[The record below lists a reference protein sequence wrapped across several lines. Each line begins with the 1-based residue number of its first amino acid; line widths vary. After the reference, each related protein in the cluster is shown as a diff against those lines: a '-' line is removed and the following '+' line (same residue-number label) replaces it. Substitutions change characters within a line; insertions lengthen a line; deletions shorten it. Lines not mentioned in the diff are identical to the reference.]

1 MSEKIICHDIN
12 NKKEEVDSG
21 KFRFRPSVYG
31 ILIEDNKILLS
42 KQWDGYDFPGG
53 GVEIHETLEKALV
66 REFFE
71 ETGLRVEVLAPV
83 YQKTSF
89 FNPNYFEKYKGQY
102 WNCPMMYSLVRKI
115 GGELSVNNFDEGEKV
130 YADLAEWVGLEKLK
144 DIKIINEINPLDFID
159 NACRLLRYFD
169 DGILTKNTINN

>member
-1 MSEKIICHDIN
+1 MGK
-12 NKKEEVDSG
+12 

-31 ILIEDNKILLS
+31 ILIEDDKILLS

-53 GVEIHETLEKALV
+53 GVEIYETLEEALV

-71 ETGLRVEVLAPV
+71 ETGLKVKVLAPV

-102 WNCPMMYSLVRKI
+102 WNCPMMYSLVKKI
-115 GGELSVNNFDEGEKV
+115 GGELSTNNFDEGEKA
-130 YADLAEWVGLEKLK
+130 YADLAEWIDLEKFK
-144 DIKIINEINPLDFID
+144 DIKIINEVNPADFIKD
-159 NACRLLRYFD
+159 ALMLLNNLED
-169 DGILTKNTINN
+169 KIVVKNITNN